1 MKSVPCAARTILV
14 SRCDVMSVIP
24 ILPLILISYRTLLSN
39 TDPPI
44 THTTS
49 HTPHHTHHS
58 HTHTHT
64 HSHTHTPITHH
75 TTPRCSSNDV
85 PDAVPVTA
93 TPLVPLNLLRDP
105 GFLDLLIVSFL
116 HPTKQL
122 PHTSHIFT
130 AKLLAVSCGS
140 LYEENPELGTEFHT
154 TLCVMY
160 LLSIVRSDYN
170 YCLYQI
176 EKLVLICFVNAVT
189 IV

>member
-1 MKSVPCAARTILV
+1 MFHSL
-14 SRCDVMSVIP
+14 
-24 ILPLILISYRTLLSN
+24 TLTHPSH
-39 TDPPI
+39 
-44 THTTS
+44 THT
-49 HTPHHTHHS
+49 HTPHHTHHTHS

-64 HSHTHTPITHH
+64 HAHH

-122 PHTSHIFT
+122 PNTSHIFT

-160 LLSIVRSDYN
+160 LLSIVRSDYS
-170 YCLYQI
+170 YCLYQL
-176 EKLVLICFVNAVT
+176 EKLVLICCANAVT
-189 IV
+189 TV